1 MVLDSVATSY
11 IGWPPP
17 AFCLHLRRALF
28 VPFDNAKVLHFSS
41 SSKFRPS
48 VTCKNLLT
56 DATNLL
62 KYVNSAYAGD
72 KRFF

>member
-28 VPFDNAKVLHFSS
+28 VPFDNAKVLHFSP
-41 SSKFRPS
+41 SSKFRVS
-48 VTCKNLLT
+48 ITCKNLLM
-56 DATNLL
+56 
-62 KYVNSAYAGD
+62 KYG
-72 KRFF
+72 

>member
-28 VPFDNAKVLHFSS
+28 VPFDNAKVQQFSPN
-41 SSKFRPS
+41 SKFRVS
-48 VTCKNLLT
+48 ITCKNLLM
-56 DATNLL
+56 
-62 KYVNSAYAGD
+62 KYE
-72 KRFF
+72 